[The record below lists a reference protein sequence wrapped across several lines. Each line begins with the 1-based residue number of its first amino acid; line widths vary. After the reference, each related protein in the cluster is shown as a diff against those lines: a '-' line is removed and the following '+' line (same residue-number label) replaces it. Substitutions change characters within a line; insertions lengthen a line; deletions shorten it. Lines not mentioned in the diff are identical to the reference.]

1 MKENENKVLI
11 EAERIV
17 SEYIAKIKTDENED
31 ILLYSRPKRSARKK
45 QKPPLLLSLS
55 VFSAL
60 LFFGI
65 LFFCR

>member
-1 MKENENKVLI
+1 MKESENKLLI

-31 ILLYSRPKRSARKK
+31 ILLYSRPKKSIQKK
-45 QKPPLLLSLS
+45 QNPSLFLTLS